1 MSVRWEPP
9 WISVT
14 WERAR
19 AAMVRSE
26 VGVMIWSPLLM
37 KYHDGIDFQAAC
49 VAGVSNAAVEAVR
62 WAAHNRFAVSA
73 GRSLPKLWT
82 KMSSFR
88 YRSDVPADVPG
99 SLSNSSDSGLCLRT
113 ESAPDSDPLVSPTSG
128 AAAST

>member
-9 WISVT
+9 WNSVT

-49 VAGVSNAAVEAVR
+49 VAGVSNAAVVAGGLAPYKPFSGSGGQSVPWLSTKEAFLKLR
-62 WAAHNRFAVSA
+62 AEWPP
-73 GRSLPKLWT
+73 RS
-82 KMSSFR
+82 
-88 YRSDVPADVPG
+88 PADPAQQ
-99 SLSNSSDSGLCLRT
+99 LDCSS
-113 ESAPDSDPLVSPTSG
+113 
-128 AAAST
+128 